1 MKYPQLKLCMIALC
15 AAIMMVGCNDNL
27 SGVGES
33 IQPDV
38 DKVKA
43 RTDSISVDFC
53 TVSSP
58 TVYSNTLVTLLGEI
72 NDVTYGNFKASFIN
86 KLRHARGFKFAH
98 EPINKKIDSV
108 RLHINYS
115 QWAGDSTALL
125 KAAVYKLDKSVISD
139 SYSQQDLSDFIN
151 EKNFLGAVPYSAA
164 TGKIN
169 SNLGVRYVN
178 VPINKELG
186 QKIYD
191 LSVTSP
197 GSFDTQEAFER
208 DVLQGL
214 LVTTSTGSG
223 NVLSVY
229 GVELWVYY
237 SYEGMT
243 KDKDGKLTKGILS
256 AAEIFVNTKE
266 QVMVNGFDNS
276 DVSHLL
282 EPDNKFSYVKSPA
295 GVVTKVTISKEEL
308 QKAFDRRGQ
317 YNLQRDQVLNE
328 AQFKINAEQPDFHKT
343 GLIPPP
349 YLLMVA
355 ADSAKVYFEKN
366 YTELQSP
373 EYSFLSSQYSIV
385 SRYYNFSNISPLIQK
400 HLRLHGK
407 YQPDGS
413 IVVDKNLEALLVPVQ
428 RVVSQDGRT
437 GDNSQTTELNNY
449 LFPSAVKLQTTG
461 TNRRV
466 GIISTQFV
474 N

>member
-15 AAIMMVGCNDNL
+15 AAIMMVGCSDNL

-33 IQPDV
+33 IQPDA

-43 RTDSISVDFC
+43 RTDSISVNFS
-53 TVSSP
+53 TIGTP

-72 NDVTYGNFKASFIN
+72 NDLTYGNFKASFIN

-98 EPINKKIDSV
+98 EPIDKKIDSV
-108 RLHINYS
+108 RLRINYS
-115 QWAGDSTALL
+115 RWAGDSTALL
-125 KAAVYKLDKSVISD
+125 KAAVYKLDKPVTSN
-139 SYSQQDLSDFIN
+139 SYSQQDLSDFIS
-151 EKNFLGAVPYSAA
+151 EKNFLGTMPYSAA

-169 SNLGVRYVN
+169 SNQNVRYVD

-186 QKIYD
+186 QKIYN
-191 LSVTSP
+191 LSVASP
-197 GSFDTQEAFER
+197 ASFNTQEAFER

-243 KDKDGKLTKGILS
+243 VDKDGKPTKGKLS

-266 QVMVNGFDNS
+266 QIMVNGFDNS

-282 EPDNKFSYVKSPA
+282 EPDDKFAYIKSPA

-317 YNLQRDQVLNE
+317 YNLQRDQVINE
-328 AQFKINAEQPDFHKT
+328 AQFKVNADQPDFQKT

-355 ADSAKVYFEKN
+355 ADSAKIYFEKN
-366 YTELQSP
+366 YTELQKP
-373 EYSFLSSQYSIV
+373 EDSFLSSQYSIV
-385 SRYYNFSNISPLIQK
+385 SRHYNFSNISPLIQK
-400 HLRLHGK
+400 HIQKHGK
-407 YQPDGS
+407 YQSDGS
-413 IVVDKNLEALLVPVQ
+413 IVVDKDLEALLVPVQ
-428 RVVSQDGRT
+428 RLSSRDQNVG
-437 GDNSQTTELNNY
+437 GEKTTELNNY

-461 TNRRV
+461 ANRRI